1 MITQSNQCTQKIAL
15 ALTGASGMPYARRL
29 LERLIK
35 HNIQVYLLYSKAGQT
50 VAQQECDWLLD
61 DDFQATEHRLSAE
74 FQAKSGQLKVL
85 GRHDWFSCL
94 ASGSAF
100 PDAMVVC
107 PASMGCVAAIAN
119 GLSDNLIERAS
130 DVCLKEKK
138 PLIIVPRETPFS
150 LIHLRNLTA
159 LAESGATIIPPSPA
173 FYHRPKTVD
182 DMVDFVVY
190 RILQHLNIM
199 DEKAYR
205 WED

>member
-1 MITQSNQCTQKIAL
+1 MNTQSNQCTQKIAL

-74 FQAKSGQLKVL
+74 FQTKSGQLKVL

-100 PDAMVVC
+100 ADAMVVC

-159 LAESGATIIPPSPA
+159 LAEAGATIIPPSPA
-173 FYHRPKTVD
+173 FYHRPQTVD

-205 WED
+205 WG

>member
-159 LAESGATIIPPSPA
+159 LCEAGATIIPPSPA
-173 FYHRPKTVD
+173 FYHRPQTVD

-205 WED
+205 WG